1 MRGAQ
6 QMNGK
11 GTPRPRLAELD
22 ALRGIGALL
31 VLNFHYS
38 TRFQELFPSARH
50 VPFSIVGGNY
60 RVLLFFAISGF
71 AIFFT
76 MNRLQSGWDF
86 VAGRFARLFPAYW
99 AAMCLT
105 LLVEHWGHV
114 PQLDVSPSAI
124 WVNITMLQGFFYVPA
139 VDGAYWTL
147 TVELAFYACMLFLWW
162 IKGLAQVERAVLGWL
177 GLKLIFHAWP
187 DMPDRLVSLLVLR
200 WIPFFAIGMLSY
212 RVWAGQRSWRE
223 QAPYVLAVFATIA
236 LTEAPDLLLVAILFV
251 LIFALA
257 IKGHVRWLCVRPLMW
272 VGSISY
278 SLYLVHQHIGFVI
291 MVNGDRMGLSP
302 LMSYAI
308 ALATAFLLG
317 ALINRTVERPGTEWI
332 LRQWRERGWGVRT
345 LHAD

>member
-1 MRGAQ
+1 MTGA
-6 QMNGK
+6 
-11 GTPRPRLAELD
+11 GTSRPRLIELD

-38 TRFQELFPSARH
+38 TRFHELFPAARH
-50 VPFSIVGGNY
+50 VPFSIFGGNY

-76 MNRLQSGWDF
+76 MGRLQSAWDF
-86 VAGRFARLFPAYW
+86 MAGRFARLFPAYW
-99 AAMCLT
+99 AAMSLT
-105 LLVEHWGHV
+105 LLVEYWGHV
-114 PQLDVSPSAI
+114 PALDIPHWAEL
-124 WVNITMLQGFFYVPA
+124 VNLTMLQGFFYVPP

-162 IKGLAQVERAVLGWL
+162 IRRLEQVELTILGWL
-177 GLKLIFHAWP
+177 ALKLVFHVWP
-187 DMPDRLVSLLVLR
+187 DMPDRLASLLVLR

-212 RVWAGQRSWRE
+212 RVWAGQRSWR
-223 QAPYVLAVFATIA
+223 QQTPFLMAIFAVVAV
-236 LTEAPDLLLVAILFV
+236 TETRDLLLVAV
-251 LIFALA
+251 LLVLVFALA
-257 IKGHVRWLCVRPLMW
+257 IKGHLRWLCVRPLMW

-302 LMSYAI
+302 LLSYGV

-317 ALINRTVERPGTEWI
+317 ALINRTVERPGAEWI
-332 LRQWRERGWGVRT
+332 MRQWRERGWGARS
-345 LHAD
+345 LRAG